1 MTQQNRNIEI
11 AIEQR
16 ARNCK
21 IGEGGGLACQISG
34 RETND
39 ILLGGVVELLLEL
52 LGLGLYSRRT
62 KCTYRENNGTSQ
74 YTMVQCAI

>member
-1 MTQQNRNIEI
+1 MTQQNLNIEI
-11 AIEQR
+11 AIEKR

-39 ILLGGVVELLLEL
+39 ILLGVVLELLLEL
-52 LGLGLYSRRT
+52 LGLGLYLRRT
-62 KCTYRENNGTSQ
+62 NSTYKRDNGTNQ
-74 YTMVQCAI
+74 NTMVQCAI

>member
-1 MTQQNRNIEI
+1 MGNSEIGHVTQQNRNTRI

-16 ARNCK
+16 DRNCK

-39 ILLGGVVELLLEL
+39 ILLGVVLELLLEL

-62 KCTYRENNGTSQ
+62 K
-74 YTMVQCAI
+74 

>member
-1 MTQQNRNIEI
+1 MTQQKRDIEI
-11 AIEQR
+11 GIGQR
-16 ARNCK
+16 VRNCK

-39 ILLGGVVELLLEL
+39 ILLRGVVVLLLEL

-62 KCTYRENNGTSQ
+62 K
-74 YTMVQCAI
+74 